1 MSIVR
6 SEGECKE
13 DRVVAR
19 QATDFSGA
27 CGKQYKGVNVL
38 LLKKKKKNFR
48 SFKSRNVT
56 VPEGRVIVCY
66 FTFLVMRV
74 SD

>member
-38 LLKKKKKNFR
+38 LLNKKKK
-48 SFKSRNVT
+48 
-56 VPEGRVIVCY
+56 
-66 FTFLVMRV
+66 L
-74 SD
+74 

>member
-38 LLKKKKKNFR
+38 LLKKKKKTLGVL
-48 SFKSRNVT
+48 KA
-56 VPEGRVIVCY
+56 G
-66 FTFLVMRV
+66 M
-74 SD
+74 